1 MSEPD
6 PLDRML
12 HALDQIF
19 QITPTTHE
27 DERRAYI
34 TALIEVARFLRAE
47 GLRRELLTDLAFAL
61 DDLNSGRVAAF
72 LEPRKRPG
80 SPPDGRVLWLK
91 RVRVLG
97 VMYALQKSG
106 MTRETAAKHISTQRP
121 DLKCLMT
128 RGKDLPQAIQRWARE
143 LDEAKPGTLLGE
155 YSEQRIEIEN
165 EIEIETKK
173 RLGRESLEPS
183 EWRQFADN
191 FLAGI
196 RPNPGI

>member
-1 MSEPD
+1 VVLGSVRNVSPR
-6 PLDRML
+6 P
-12 HALDQIF
+12 
-19 QITPTTHE
+19 
-27 DERRAYI
+27 RAYERV
-34 TALIEVARFLRAE
+34 LPSLPVLPRGRA
-47 GLRRELLTDLAFAL
+47 
-61 DDLNSGRVAAF
+61 
-72 LEPRKRPG
+72 KRPPCRVFLARKSSAQDEG
-80 SPPDGRVLWLK
+80 PPDGKVLWLK

-106 MTRETAAKHISTQRP
+106 MTREAAAKHISTQRP

-128 RGKDLPQAIQRWARE
+128 RGKYLPQAIQRWARE

-155 YSEQRIEIEN
+155 YSEQR
-165 EIEIETKK
+165 IEIETKK